1 LLEKKK
7 QNKHYST
14 NKKCENKDYN
24 SIDEVINEAYL
35 LSDLR
40 KPNQIITKTDIDGQ
54 AQKKSKVKNLSPIL
68 FVGLQ
73 RSTGKKNRKTKTKFI
88 KALVDTG
95 ASESIISLKAARGLP
110 LSNKTETKKWSTA
123 AGILQTSAKTK
134 RIEFSLPELQSN
146 RTIEKSFHVV
156 GLDLKNYDM
165 IIGRDLI
172 TSLQLDI
179 KGSDLSIKWDDAAI
193 PWRNIDST
201 VKDIYLVED
210 RQSYQPIEQEM
221 QRMTDILDAKYKKA
235 NLKEISQSA
244 DHLTN
249 SEQKSLLQLLRKYED
264 LFDGTLG
271 TFTGKPYDIKLK
283 DNVEPHHARPFPV
296 PKIHELTLKSEL
308 DRLCELNVL
317 KRVNRSQWGAPTF
330 IVPKKDG
337 TVRFI
342 SDFRELNKRI
352 KRQPYP
358 IPKIQNLLL
367 KLEGFKYG
375 TALDLNMGYYHIE
388 LSDAAKELC
397 TITTQWGKYEYQR
410 LPMGLCNSPDIF
422 QEKMNDLLDGLD
434 TVRVYIDDILHV
446 TKGSWEDH
454 LEGLEEVFSR
464 LRQAGL
470 KVNAKKSNFG
480 AHEMEYLGY
489 NITRT
494 GIQPIAKKVQAIQAI
509 KVPKTR
515 KQLRGFIGMINFY
528 RDMWKNRS
536 SLLAP
541 LTALTSKNVPYIWTE
556 EHQKNFDAIKRVIG
570 REVLLAYPDF
580 NAPFQIHTDACKTQ
594 IGAVISQN
602 GKPIAFYSRKMNSA
616 QQNYTTTE
624 KELLSI
630 VATLKEFRNILLGQQ
645 ITVFTDH
652 KNLTYKNFNTERVM
666 RWRLVLEE
674 FGPDL
679 QYIKGERNIVADAL
693 SRLEID
699 DDQEIFNISECFGY
713 DDDDLPPSSFPLR
726 YKDIAKEQQTNA
738 KLRHKLKT
746 HKNYSEATFRGGDND
761 HKLICHNGKIALP
774 PSLQQKTIDW
784 YHEMLCHPGTT
795 RTEETIRQ
803 HFDWKGLRNMVIAT
817 CKKCQLCQKAK
828 VTNQKYGKLP
838 AKIAEENPWDTLCV
852 DLIGPYKIKR
862 KGKKDLKLWCLTMID
877 PATGWFEMAQ
887 IENKTAANVA
897 DICETTWFT
906 RYPLPQRIT
915 LDRGTEFMAEFAKM
929 VKNDYGLKL
938 KPITTRNPQSNAI
951 IERVH
956 QTIGNIIRTFDV
968 QTMDSDNP
976 WTGILAATMFAVRAT
991 YHTTLQ
997 ASPMQLVFGR
1007 DAILNVKHIA
1017 NWEHIRER
1025 KQTRINDNNK
1035 RENLSRRDH
1044 HYSLGDKILIRA
1056 RKHSKHEF
1064 EYEGPYTIT
1073 QVNDN
1078 GTVRFQ
1084 KGIVNDVTNIR
1095 RIKPFHD

>member
-1 LLEKKK
+1 MLENNKTKNKK
-7 QNKHYST
+7 T
-14 NKKCENKDYN
+14 KKCENTRYDH
-24 SIDEVINEAYL
+24 IDDAINESYL

-40 KPNQIITKTDIDGQ
+40 KPNQIKTKTDKDGLTL
-54 AQKKSKVKNLSPIL
+54 KKSKQKKLSPIL
-68 FVGLQ
+68 FVKMQ
-73 RSTGKKNRKTKTKFI
+73 FSNGKKNRQTKSKFV
-88 KALVDTG
+88 KALVDSG
-95 ASESIISLKAARGLP
+95 ASQSIINSKAAKGLP
-110 LSNKTETKKWSTA
+110 LSDKTETKEWSTA
-123 AGILQTSAKTK
+123 AGMLHTSAKTK
-134 RIEFSLPELQSN
+134 RVEFSLPELHTN
-146 RTIEKSFHVV
+146 RTIKKSFHV
-156 GLDLKNYDM
+156 LDIHLKNYDM

-172 TSLQLDI
+172 TEIQLDV
-179 KGSDLSIKWDDAAI
+179 KGSDLSIKWDDSAI
-193 PWRNIDST
+193 PWRNVDST
-201 VKDIYLVED
+201 YDDIYLAED
-210 RQSYQPIEQEM
+210 RHNYQPIEQEM

-235 NLKEISQSA
+235 DLNEIASSA
-244 DHLTN
+244 DHLTT
-249 SEQKSLLQLLRKYED
+249 SEQASLLALLKKYEG

-271 TFTGKPYDIKLK
+271 TFTGKPYDIQLK
-283 DNVEPHHARPFPV
+283 DNVQPHHARPFPV
-296 PKIHELTLKSEL
+296 PKIHELTLKAEL
-308 DRLCELNVL
+308 DRLCDLNVL

-388 LSDAAKELC
+388 LSDSAKELC

-446 TKGSWEDH
+446 TKGTWQDH
-454 LEGLEEVFSR
+454 LEGLEEVFRR
-464 LRQAGL
+464 LQEAGL

-509 KVPKTR
+509 KTPKTR
-515 KQLRGFIGMINFY
+515 KQLLGFIGMINFY
-528 RDMWKNRS
+528 RDMWKNRA

-541 LTALTSKNVPYIWTE
+541 LTALTSKNVPYVWTE

-616 QQNYTTTE
+616 QQNYTVTE

-679 QYIKGERNIVADAL
+679 QYIKGEKNIVADAL
-693 SRLEID
+693 SRLDID
-699 DDQEIFNISECFGY
+699 DDQEIFNISESFGY

-726 YKDIAKEQQTNA
+726 YKDIKKAQLSNPELQA
-738 KLRHKLKT
+738 KLLSRKDY
-746 HKNYSEATFRGGDND
+746 NYSPFRGGDKD
-761 HKLICHNGKIALP
+761 HQLICHHGKIVLP
-774 PSLQQKTIDW
+774 PALQQKTIDW
-784 YHEMLCHPGTT
+784 YHLTLCHPGTT
-795 RTEETIRQ
+795 RTEATIRQ
-803 HFDWKGLRNMVIAT
+803 HFDWKGLRPMVIDT
-817 CKKCQLCQKAK
+817 CRKCELCQKAK
-828 VTNQKYGKLP
+828 PSNQKYGKLP
-838 AKIAEENPWDTLCV
+838 AKLAEENPWDTLCV
-852 DLIGPYKIKR
+852 DLIGPYKIRR
-862 KGKKDLKLWCLTMID
+862 KGKLDLVLWCLTMID

-887 IENKTAANVA
+887 IPNKTAAEVA
-897 DICETTWFT
+897 NICELTWFT
-906 RYPLPQRIT
+906 RYPLPQRLT

-929 VKNDYGLKL
+929 AKDDYGLKL
-938 KPITTRNPQSNAI
+938 KPITTRNPQANAI

-956 QTIGNIIRTFDV
+956 QTIGNILRTFNV
-968 QTMDSDNP
+968 QTMDSADP

-1007 DAILNVKHIA
+1007 DAILNVKHISD
-1017 NWEHIRER
+1017 WEHVRQR
-1025 KQTRINDNNK
+1025 KQTRINMNNK
-1035 RENLSRRDH
+1035 RENQSRRVH
-1044 HYSLGDKILIRA
+1044 HYSIGDKILVKA
-1056 RKHSKHEF
+1056 RKRSKHEL
-1064 EYEGPYTIT
+1064 EYDGPYAIT

-1084 KGIVNDVTNIR
+1084 KGIVNDAVNIR
-1095 RIKPFHD
+1095 RIKPFHC